1 MGVVVGIDSH
11 KRTLAVAVVDE
22 LGKLRAAREFSNDP
36 RSHKRLLQW
45 AKAFDD
51 DVVIGIEGA
60 GSYGAGLVRYLVATG
75 EEVREVPAHRTF
87 TARKRAPA
95 RGKSDPD
102 DALAIAR
109 VVLSDEALPSAARD
123 VAPDELKALVDHH
136 KQLSSARTQAINR
149 IHKEL
154 VVLYPGYGDRVPRL
168 TTKSGL
174 AAAVKL
180 VRGDRSVR
188 AELVR
193 FHVSEIRRLDHQLAI
208 IDRSISTRVVE
219 SATKLTE
226 LQGVGP
232 LVAARILGEV
242 GGRCRLGSKAS
253 FAMLTG
259 TAPIPAS
266 SGATHRHRLNRGG
279 NRRLNHALHI
289 VAINRMRLDPS
300 TRDYVARKR
309 AEGKSRKEAIRCL
322 KRHLANVVYRQLLLD
337 QTTT

>member
-45 AKAFDD
+45 AKAFDA

-60 GSYGAGLVRYLVATG
+60 GNYGAGLVRYLVATG

-87 TARKRAPA
+87 TERKRVPA

-109 VVLSDEALPSAARD
+109 VVLSDETLPSAARD
-123 VAPDELKALVDHH
+123 IAADELKVLVDHH

-149 IHKEL
+149 IHKQL

-174 AAAVKL
+174 AEAVKL
-180 VRGDRSVR
+180 LRGDRSVR

-193 FHVSEIRRLDHQLAI
+193 FHVSEIRRLDQQLAI
-208 IDRSISTRVVE
+208 IDRSISIRVVE
-219 SATKLTE
+219 SSTKLTE
-226 LQGVGP
+226 LQGVGT

-242 GGRCRLGSKAS
+242 GGRRLGSKAS

-322 KRHLANVVYRQLLLD
+322 KRHLANVVYRQLQLD
-337 QTTT
+337 HTTT